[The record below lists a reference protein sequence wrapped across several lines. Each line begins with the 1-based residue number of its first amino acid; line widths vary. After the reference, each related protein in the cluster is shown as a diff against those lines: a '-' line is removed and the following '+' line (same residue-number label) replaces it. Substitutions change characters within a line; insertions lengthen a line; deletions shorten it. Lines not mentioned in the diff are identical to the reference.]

1 MITFTDGSTTRYT
14 YDATGRK
21 LRTEHRVM
29 TTGVFNPGLDDGG
42 TAVPDTGGIALPFP
56 DDPGLAVGEGG
67 LGAWPEMSVFE
78 EDEWEI
84 NKKGYIVNHIK
95 TNEHDAFF
103 VVNRKGK
110 RIQDKSITF
119 RFGTIEKATGIKPI

>member
-1 MITFTDGSTTRYT
+1 MITLTSSSFVAAQPSPSELGWLSLLHQFTDGSTTRYT

-78 EDEWEI
+78 
-84 NKKGYIVNHIK
+84 
-95 TNEHDAFF
+95 F
-103 VVNRKGK
+103 
-110 RIQDKSITF
+110 
-119 RFGTIEKATGIKPI
+119 